1 MRTLALPCV
10 FLASL
15 LTHACDFSNAPYMPP
30 YKVDIDVMDP
40 VAPLDDNTLKG
51 TFDRGTIAVV
61 TTVGTC
67 NVQLKLGQCQ
77 EGEQVWIN
85 IKALPPEGLRKCT
98 PSVWARIQ
106 AAKGNALALK
116 ADPNLTREDGVVVE
130 VLAGAMED
138 TDGNGVVNK
147 HTNENRLATP
157 PLLVGKLDV
166 YEAED
171 AEPVYQGVDRPGR
184 FYADLEASTPGIGYA
199 RGRVDGAVDATDGMP
214 VGPRCGWAVMAEEN

>member
-1 MRTLALPCV
+1 VTQ
-10 FLASL
+10 
-15 LTHACDFSNAPYMPP
+15 ACDFSNAPFMPP
-30 YKVDIDVMDP
+30 YKVEIDVMDP
-40 VAPLDDNTLKG
+40 VAALDDNTLKG

-67 NVQLKLGQCQ
+67 NVQLKLGQCLD
-77 EGEQVWIN
+77 GEQVWIN
-85 IKALPPEGLRKCT
+85 LKALPPSGSRKCT

-106 AAKGNALALK
+106 KAKGGALELK
-116 ADPNLTREDGVVVE
+116 PDPDQTREEGVVVE

-157 PLLVGKLDV
+157 PLVVGKLDV

-171 AEPVYQGVDRPGR
+171 AEPVYQGLERPGR
-184 FYADLEASTPGIGYA
+184 FFADLEASTPGIGHV
-199 RGRVDGAVDATDGMP
+199 RGRVDGAVDAADGMP
-214 VGPRCGWAVMAEEN
+214 VGPRCGWSVLAENN